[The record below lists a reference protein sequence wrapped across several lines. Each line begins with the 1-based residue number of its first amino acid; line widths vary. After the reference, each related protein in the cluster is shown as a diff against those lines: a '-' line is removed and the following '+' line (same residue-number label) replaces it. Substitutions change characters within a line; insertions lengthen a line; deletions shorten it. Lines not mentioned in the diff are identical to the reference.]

1 MSTIYVPKKIN
12 VGYRN
17 RNDTYTGKLAY
28 VIYYDEKGKLRKET
42 SWNSWRDEK
51 IPNNEFEN
59 VPTEGFVLNK
69 HAGGVENSW
78 GWNARKS
85 YCRVYDPRGF
95 EFEITIENL
104 LYILENC
111 SSIKGKGLEGEFVY
125 AWDGKDLFLMPVGS
139 PDYKKVNE
147 YSNTINN
154 NQMIK
159 AKDLVVGVTYL
170 TKDNEQWIY
179 MGKYDEWSR
188 YCYTRDDCEKV
199 FKSYG
204 KLEKWCYEHEIE
216 KDNSGNASY
225 YYPFKHKRCTGT
237 IGKHFVFYDVNER
250 FFIWKSSITNKLISV
265 LDDKCCENYSDLFY
279 ELEGTE
285 EYSPID
291 EENKEYILLS
301 YEEFF
306 NAHTYKSYS
315 DDIRYRNGDFISN
328 INGEYLLYKAEN
340 EYFMDD
346 KFTIKKITGN
356 RADEILDI
364 FPIGEK
370 EVYWC
375 FKESEVIKYMIPVTL
390 REIYDVMQPLTRQ
403 LYLKNGR
410 KFNKE
415 IRL

>member
-42 SWNSWRDEK
+42 SWNSWRDKK

-59 VPTEGFVLNK
+59 IPTEGFVLNK

-125 AWDGKDLFLMPVGS
+125 AWDGKDLFLMPVES
-139 PDYKKVNE
+139 PDYKEVME
-147 YSNTINN
+147 YSNTIND

-159 AKDLVVGVTYL
+159 AKDLVIGATYL
-170 TKDNEQWIY
+170 TKDNKQWIY
-179 MGKYDEWSR
+179 MGKYDEWSE
-188 YCYTRDDCEKV
+188 YCYTRDDCNKV
-199 FKSYG
+199 FFKYE
-204 KLEKWCYEHEIE
+204 KLEEWCYDHNVK
-216 KDNSGNASY
+216 KDNNGASSY
-225 YYPFKHKRCTGT
+225 YRPFKCNKVTAIVGKR
-237 IGKHFVFYDVNER
+237 FVFYCNGR
-250 FFIWKSSITNKLISV
+250 FEWKSSITNKLISV
-265 LDDKCCENYSDLFY
+265 LDSKCCDNYAELFY
-279 ELEGTE
+279 KLEGTR

-291 EENKEYILLS
+291 EENKKYVSLT
-301 YEEFF
+301 YEEFLDCC
-306 NAHTYKSYS
+306 TYKTYNGE
-315 DDIRYRNGDFISN
+315 IRYRDKNFISH
-328 INGEYLLYKAEN
+328 INGKYLLYEAEN
-340 EYFMDD
+340 EYYMND

-356 RADEILDI
+356 RTDEVLDI

-370 EVYWC
+370 EDHWC
-375 FKESEVIKYMIPVTL
+375 FKESEVIKHMIPVTL
-390 REIYDVMQPLTRQ
+390 KEIYDVMQPLARQ

-410 KFNKE
+410 KYDKE
-415 IRL
+415 FRL

>member
-1 MSTIYVPKKIN
+1 M
-12 VGYRN
+12 
-17 RNDTYTGKLAY
+17 
-28 VIYYDEKGKLRKET
+28 
-42 SWNSWRDEK
+42 
-51 IPNNEFEN
+51 
-59 VPTEGFVLNK
+59 
-69 HAGGVENSW
+69 
-78 GWNARKS
+78 
-85 YCRVYDPRGF
+85 
-95 EFEITIENL
+95 
-104 LYILENC
+104 
-111 SSIKGKGLEGEFVY
+111 
-125 AWDGKDLFLMPVGS
+125 
-139 PDYKKVNE
+139 
-147 YSNTINN
+147 
-154 NQMIK
+154 
-159 AKDLVVGVTYL
+159 
-170 TKDNEQWIY
+170 
-179 MGKYDEWSR
+179 
-188 YCYTRDDCEKV
+188 
-199 FKSYG
+199 
-204 KLEKWCYEHEIE
+204 
-216 KDNSGNASY
+216 
-225 YYPFKHKRCTGT
+225 
-237 IGKHFVFYDVNER
+237 
-250 FFIWKSSITNKLISV
+250 
-265 LDDKCCENYSDLFY
+265 FY